1 MGRKKRGR
9 PSKSTKNTVSNS
21 VLGGVFIILGLLLL
35 IFMAFK
41 NVGSIAQ
48 IVKIVFPVESIKCV
62 LSPIIASDKLI

>member
-1 MGRKKRGR
+1 MGRKKRGT

-41 NVGSIAQ
+41 NVG
-48 IVKIVFPVESIKCV
+48 KRLYFLEH
-62 LSPIIASDKLI
+62 